1 MLILKTVI
9 TTFDAIWVLL
19 LLLFLLASGRRKKD
33 EGDVVFTTM
42 FIALFLA
49 NMFAMWR

>member
-9 TTFDAIWVLL
+9 TTFDALWV
-19 LLLFLLASGRRKKD
+19 LLLFLLASGRKKD
-33 EGDVVFTTM
+33 EEDVVFTTM

>member
-1 MLILKTVI
+1 MFIFKTVI
-9 TTFDAIWVLL
+9 TTFDALWVLL
-19 LLLFLLASGRRKKD
+19 LFFLPLERKKD